1 MNNRPRV
8 PRFRIAAAAL
18 LALAAASAS
27 AQAPGAK
34 NADAAVAALE
44 QRIVLPSVAYEKAAV
59 TNVLADVEAKA
70 NAAAPAGSPRLR
82 IRLDEAVTNELPAV
96 TLRASSIGVLPLLSM
111 VADMAGLEHRIQGG
125 QIVLGAP
132 AVESAPAPWPA
143 PSAAA
148 PAAPS
153 AEPGD
158 AATAPA
164 AIVHRQYPIRQHRAG
179 RSTDPDGARL
189 KEWFAGKGVAWP
201 EGSSLTLPAPG
212 ILHVAN
218 TVENLDRIESIL
230 RGLPSQQTR

>member
-1 MNNRPRV
+1 MKTLLS
-8 PRFRIAAAAL
+8 AL
-18 LALAAASAS
+18 LLLPALALAQNPATR
-27 AQAPGAK
+27 
-34 NADAAVAALE
+34 NADQIAALFAS
-44 QRIVLPSVAYEKAAV
+44 RTTIPAVAYEKAAL
-59 TNVLADVEAKA
+59 TNVLADIEEKA
-70 NAAAPAGSPRLR
+70 NRARQSGAFRLR

-111 VADMAGLEHRIQGG
+111 VADMTGLEHCIQDG

-132 AVESAPAPWPA
+132 AAESAPAPWPA

>member
-1 MNNRPRV
+1 MNNLPRV
-8 PRFRIAAAAL
+8 PRFCIAAAL

-27 AQAPGAK
+27 AQAPVAK
-34 NADAAVAALE
+34 NAAVAALE

-111 VADMAGLEHRIQGG
+111 VADMTGLEHRIQDG

-132 AVESAPAPWPA
+132 AAESAPAPWSA

-164 AIVHRQYPIRQHRAG
+164 AIVHRQYPIRRHRAG
-179 RSTDPDGARL
+179 RSTDPDAAKL